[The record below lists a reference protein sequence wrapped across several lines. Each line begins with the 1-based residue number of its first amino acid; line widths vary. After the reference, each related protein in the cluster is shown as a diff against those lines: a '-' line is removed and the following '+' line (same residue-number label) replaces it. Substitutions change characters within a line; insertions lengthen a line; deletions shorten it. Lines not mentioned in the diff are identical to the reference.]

1 MTGSHRRRG
10 GLWEG
15 AGGPGAEQRPGEAL
29 GGLSPKRRAARGSGD
44 DGDDAEEELRVG
56 GEGEGGGEAG
66 DQAEAG
72 AARQTPV
79 LRGQPGVGAAAVQP
93 GRVCRGLV
101 CL

>member
-1 MTGSHRRRG
+1 M
-10 GLWEG
+10 
-15 AGGPGAEQRPGEAL
+15 
-29 GGLSPKRRAARGSGD
+29 
-44 DGDDAEEELRVG
+44 G
-56 GEGEGGGEAG
+56 GEGEVGGGEAG